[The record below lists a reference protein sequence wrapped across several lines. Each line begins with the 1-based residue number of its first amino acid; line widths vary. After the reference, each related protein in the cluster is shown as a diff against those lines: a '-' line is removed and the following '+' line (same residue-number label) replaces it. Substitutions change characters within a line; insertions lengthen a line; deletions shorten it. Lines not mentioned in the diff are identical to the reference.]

1 MTGKNSICS
10 KLNSENGTV
19 IIEATFVFPIM
30 FIILFFLIYMGNAFY
45 MKAQV
50 ESVVEQKAIQ
60 GAAYCADP
68 ILETMK
74 ETGKISVTLGSGNKA
89 VSLYFWRYE

>member
-74 ETGKISVTLGSGNKA
+74 QENFRHSRLWKQSRIVIFLA
-89 VSLYFWRYE
+89 V

>member
-30 FIILFFLIYMGNAFY
+30 FIILLFIWEMLFI
-45 MKAQV
+45 
-50 ESVVEQKAIQ
+50 
-60 GAAYCADP
+60 
-68 ILETMK
+68 
-74 ETGKISVTLGSGNKA
+74 
-89 VSLYFWRYE
+89 

>member
-1 MTGKNSICS
+1 
-10 KLNSENGTV
+10 
-19 IIEATFVFPIM
+19 
-30 FIILFFLIYMGNAFY
+30 

-74 ETGKISVTLGSGNKA
+74 ETGKFPSLSALETKPYRYILA
-89 VSLYFWRYE
+89 V